1 MQPKEVQPNQL
12 RHHWE
17 IYFFIIPTLILIGL
31 LQYYPASSGIFHS
44 LFRWNGSDI
53 SEFVGFENYVDLLK
67 NLEFW
72 NSFKLAF
79 ILGFWNVIKM
89 IPALLVAVCIHRCT
103 SEKMQF
109 FYRTLFVV
117 PMVIPGLITVL
128 IWRSFFFEATAGYL
142 NQFLDWTGLMGLL
155 QHGGAYVS
163 AKLADPA
170 TTGLA
175 KSFLE
180 SFDWLTA
187 FKAGTAPAWLGD
199 PKIIIIA
206 CVVWGFPWVGSFA
219 VLTHLAKLQNIS
231 KDIYEAAD
239 IDGATWW
246 SRFTKIE
253 LPLLMGSIYLLLVF
267 AIIDTIKDAGMILA
281 LAGITG
287 GPGGKA
293 TVPALFMLRKAF
305 MDQQMGYACAVGIVL
320 TVVVLLLQKI
330 CNMLLQPEPEGGAK
344 PGKSAWFGILALFAF
359 AEAYLFFKGHLLPK
373 TATLPIF
380 AAFVGGLVLKLAV
393 LISVPL
399 AHRKYGN
406 AFRNGAYVVA
416 AGCLLESFLQMP
428 ASHAL
433 QFMIF
438 GFALALMVSRQ
449 IFKTAIG
456 VAGAILI
463 GYGATGNALNMIVTG
478 AIFII
483 LATPWDAL
491 AARLDKAYLARCM
504 KHPESNTDNSVP
516 YWVLLVLFA
525 AASLSPLKLF
535 HLFGT
540 AGATL
545 ALRYAGWILVQC
557 ALLYGIYSISKI
569 ASLQKLKKPLG
580 ALGAALIIWGYCS
593 ANIGLIIFGSAAMC
607 MLTTMPLRTAAM
619 LLGGHLVAFG
629 AIGGSFPLMAC
640 GAVLFL
646 AAAPWADLLLKF
658 TRFKAEGFQSMGD
671 LYTARSFALQQQ
683 TLYKAAAVTGD
694 WGLRFS
700 KHAFIWFVLAF
711 AFLPLYLMLIVSLK
725 DNNQFYLNPTTL
737 TQPTHWEN
745 WSTAWAMVS
754 PTVANSIFLST
765 TATFLIVIF
774 GLAGA
779 YFFARLK
786 VPLSSFLWNALLL
799 LMMMPMIA
807 NLVPLFILLRDM
819 SLLNT
824 LTALILVGASGGQ
837 AFAIFVFRNFIAD
850 IPQDLFEAAEI
861 DGANHFQQLK
871 LVVIPLSGPIMGTVA
886 VMQFL
891 GQWNEFVMPLI
902 VMREQARL
910 PVTVQLIRMA
920 GEYIK
925 LWGPLM
931 AGYAIASIPVIILFT
946 FSMKLFVKGL
956 TEGAVKG

>member
-1 MQPKEVQPNQL
+1 MQPKEVKPNQL
-12 RHHWE
+12 KHHWE
-17 IYFFIIPTLILIGL
+17 IYFFIIPTLLLIGL
-31 LQYYPASSGIFHS
+31 FQYYPASSGIFHS

-53 SEFVGFENYVDLLK
+53 SEFVGLENYTDLIK

-89 IPALLVAVCIHRCT
+89 IPAILVAVCIHRST

-142 NQFLDWTGLMGLL
+142 NQFLDWSGLMVLL
-155 QHGGAYVS
+155 QHAGTYVT

-170 TTGLA
+170 TGA
-175 KSFLE
+175 FAHSFLE
-180 SFDWLTA
+180 SFQWLGS
-187 FKAGTAPAWLGD
+187 FKEGTSPAWLGD
-199 PKIIIIA
+199 PNIIIIA

-246 SRFTKIE
+246 TRFTKIE
-253 LPLLMGSIYLLLVF
+253 MPLLMGSIYLLLVF

-281 LAGITG
+281 LAGIAG

-320 TVVVLLLQKI
+320 TIVVLLLQKV
-330 CNMLLQPEPEGGAK
+330 CNMLLQPEPEGGTK
-344 PGKSAWFGILALFAF
+344 PTKSAWFGILSLYAF
-359 AEAYLFFKGHLLPK
+359 VEGFLFFRAYLLPK
-373 TATLPIF
+373 TATLGIF
-380 AAFVGGLVLKLAV
+380 AGFVILLVLKLALLLAIPV
-393 LISVPL
+393 LL
-399 AHRKYGN
+399 RKYG
-406 AFRNGAYVVA
+406 AALRNGLLLVGAALVA
-416 AGCLLESFLQMP
+416 GTIFRGADIHWLL
-428 ASHAL
+428 
-433 QFMIF
+433 F
-438 GFALALMVSRQ
+438 GFALLMMISNHL
-449 IFKTAIG
+449 FKTAIG
-456 VAGAILI
+456 VTGAILI
-463 GYGATGNALNMIVTG
+463 GYGIAQGSMNMTVSG

-483 LATPWDAL
+483 LAVPWGAL
-491 AARLDKAYLARCM
+491 ATRIDKAYLARCLQR
-504 KHPESNTDNSVP
+504 PTPPV
-516 YWVLLVLFA
+516 
-525 AASLSPLKLF
+525 
-535 HLFGT
+535 
-540 AGATL
+540 
-545 ALRYAGWILVQC
+545 
-557 ALLYGIYSISKI
+557 SK
-569 ASLQKLKKPLG
+569 
-580 ALGAALIIWGYCS
+580 
-593 ANIGLIIFGSAAMC
+593 
-607 MLTTMPLRTAAM
+607 
-619 LLGGHLVAFG
+619 
-629 AIGGSFPLMAC
+629 
-640 GAVLFL
+640 
-646 AAAPWADLLLKF
+646 
-658 TRFKAEGFQSMGD
+658 GD
-671 LYTARSFALQQQ
+671 LYVARSFARQQQ
-683 TLYKAAAVTGD
+683 PVYKALALAGD

-725 DNNQFYLNPTTL
+725 DNNQFYLAPTTL
-737 TQPTHWEN
+737 TQPIHWAN
-745 WSTAWAMVS
+745 WSTAWDMIS

-765 TATFLIVIF
+765 TATFFIVIF

-786 VPLSSFLWNALLL
+786 VPGSSFLWNALLL

-871 LVVIPLSGPIMGTVA
+871 LVIMPLSGPIMGTVA

>member
-1 MQPKEVQPNQL
+1 MQPKEVQANQL

-17 IYFFIIPTLILIGL
+17 IYFFIVPTLILIGL
-31 LQYYPASSGIFHS
+31 FQYYPASSGIFHS

-142 NQFLDWTGLMGLL
+142 NQFLDWTGLMALL
-155 QHGGAYVS
+155 QHGGTYVS
-163 AKLADPA
+163 ARLADPNLG
-170 TTGLA
+170 GLA
-175 KSFLE
+175 KAFLE

-231 KDIYEAAD
+231 KDVYEAAD

-281 LAGITG
+281 LAGIAG

-330 CNMLLQPEPEGGAK
+330 CNMLLQPEPEGGSK
-344 PGKSAWFGILALFAF
+344 PDKSAWFGILALYAC
-359 AEAYLFFKGHLLPK
+359 AETYLFFKGVLLPK
-373 TATLPIF
+373 AATPAVF
-380 AAFVGGLVLKLAV
+380 AAFVGGLVFKLAV
-393 LISVPL
+393 LVSVPVAL
-399 AHRKYGN
+399 RK
-406 AFRNGAYVVA
+406 FGAALRGGLGLVA
-416 AGCLLESFLQMP
+416 VALMATTIFGQAAVSWLLL
-428 ASHAL
+428 
-433 QFMIF
+433 
-438 GFALALMVSRQ
+438 GFALLMMLSTSL
-449 IFKTAIG
+449 FKTAIG
-456 VAGAILI
+456 AAGMILI
-463 GYGATGNALNMIVTG
+463 GYGVAGDSLNMIISGIV
-478 AIFII
+478 FII
-483 LATPWDAL
+483 LATPWGQIS
-491 AARLDKAYLARCM
+491 ARLDKAYLARCM
-504 KHPESNTDNSVP
+504 KRPTPPVS
-516 YWVLLVLFA
+516 
-525 AASLSPLKLF
+525 
-535 HLFGT
+535 
-540 AGATL
+540 
-545 ALRYAGWILVQC
+545 Q
-557 ALLYGIYSISKI
+557 
-569 ASLQKLKKPLG
+569 
-580 ALGAALIIWGYCS
+580 
-593 ANIGLIIFGSAAMC
+593 
-607 MLTTMPLRTAAM
+607 
-619 LLGGHLVAFG
+619 
-629 AIGGSFPLMAC
+629 
-640 GAVLFL
+640 
-646 AAAPWADLLLKF
+646 
-658 TRFKAEGFQSMGD
+658 GD
-671 LYTARSFALQQQ
+671 LYVARSFARQQQ
-683 TLYKAAAVTGD
+683 PVYKAAAVAGD

-725 DNNQFYLNPTTL
+725 DNNQFYLSPTAL
-737 TQPTHWEN
+737 TQPMHWDN
-745 WSTAWAMVS
+745 WATAWAMVS

-765 TATFLIVIF
+765 TATFFIVIF

-786 VPLSSFLWNALLL
+786 VPGSSFLWNALLL

-837 AFAIFVFRNFIAD
+837 AFAIFVFRNFISD

-871 LVVIPLSGPIMGTVA
+871 LVVIPLSGPIMGTIA

>member
-31 LQYYPASSGIFHS
+31 FQYYPASSGIFHS

-89 IPALLVAVCIHRCT
+89 IPALLVAVCIHRAT

-142 NQFLDWTGLMGLL
+142 NQFLDWSGLMGLL
-155 QHGGAYVS
+155 QAGGTYVS
-163 AKLADPA
+163 AKLADPSLG
-170 TTGLA
+170 GLSKA
-175 KSFLE
+175 VLE

-187 FKAGTAPAWLGD
+187 FKAGTSPAWLGD
-199 PKIIIIA
+199 PKIIIGA

-246 SRFTKIE
+246 TRFTKIE

-281 LAGITG
+281 LAGIAG

-330 CNMLLQPEPEGGAK
+330 CNMLLQGEPEGGAK
-344 PGKSAWFGILALFAF
+344 PGKSAWFGILSLYAF
-359 AEAYLFFKGHLLPK
+359 AEGFLFYAAHLGAKAAVP
-373 TATLPIF
+373 ATLAIF
-380 AAFVGGLVLKLAV
+380 AVFVAQLVVKLALLLAVPV
-393 LISVPL
+393 LL
-399 AHRKYGN
+399 RR
-406 AFRNGAYVVA
+406 FGARLRAALFPVA
-416 AGCLLESFLQMP
+416 A
-428 ASHAL
+428 AL
-433 QFMIF
+433 ACATIFRGAGLSWLFF
-438 GFALALMVSRQ
+438 GFALLMMLSNAL
-449 IFKTAIG
+449 FKMAIG
-456 VAGAILI
+456 GAGAVLI
-463 GYGATGNALNMIVTG
+463 GYGLGGDSLNMIVSG
-478 AIFII
+478 VIFII
-483 LATPWDAL
+483 LATPWGRISE
-491 AARLDKAYLARCM
+491 RLDKAYLARCM
-504 KHPESNTDNSVP
+504 KRP
-516 YWVLLVLFA
+516 
-525 AASLSPLKLF
+525 
-535 HLFGT
+535 
-540 AGATL
+540 
-545 ALRYAGWILVQC
+545 
-557 ALLYGIYSISKI
+557 
-569 ASLQKLKKPLG
+569 
-580 ALGAALIIWGYCS
+580 
-593 ANIGLIIFGSAAMC
+593 
-607 MLTTMPLRTAAM
+607 
-619 LLGGHLVAFG
+619 
-629 AIGGSFPLMAC
+629 
-640 GAVLFL
+640 
-646 AAAPWADLLLKF
+646 APPVS
-658 TRFKAEGFQSMGD
+658 QGD
-671 LYTARSFALQQQ
+671 LYVARSFARQQQ
-683 TLYKAAAVTGD
+683 PVYKALALAGD

-725 DNNQFYLNPTTL
+725 DNNQFYLAPTTL
-737 TQPTHWEN
+737 TQPIHWDN
-745 WSTAWAMVS
+745 WATAWAMVS

-786 VPLSSFLWNALLL
+786 VPGSSFLWNALLL

-871 LVVIPLSGPIMGTVA
+871 LVIIPLSGPIMGTVA

>member
-1 MQPKEVQPNQL
+1 MQPKKVQPKQL

-31 LQYYPASSGIFHS
+31 FQYYPASSGIFHS

-89 IPALLVAVCIHRCT
+89 IPALLVAVCIHRAT
-103 SEKMQF
+103 SEKMKF

-155 QHGGAYVS
+155 QHGGSYVA

-170 TTGLA
+170 TSGLA
-175 KSFLE
+175 RSFLE

-231 KDIYEAAD
+231 KDVYEAAD
-239 IDGATWW
+239 IDGANWW

-281 LAGITG
+281 LAGIAG

-344 PGKSAWFGILALFAF
+344 PGKSAWFGILSLYAF

-373 TATLPIF
+373 TVTPAVF
-380 AAFVGGLVLKLAV
+380 AAFVGGLVVKLALLV
-393 LISVPL
+393 SVPVAL
-399 AHRKYGN
+399 RKYG
-406 AFRNGAYVVA
+406 AALRNGLGFVA
-416 AGCLLESFLQMP
+416 AALVALTVFGSASISWLLFGY
-428 ASHAL
+428 AL
-433 QFMIF
+433 LMMCSR
-438 GFALALMVSRQ
+438 AL
-449 IFKTAIG
+449 FKMAIG

-463 GYGATGNALNMIVTG
+463 GYGLPMGSMNMIVSG
-478 AIFII
+478 LIFVT
-483 LATPWDAL
+483 LATPWGQISS
-491 AARLDKAYLARCM
+491 RLDKAYLARCM
-504 KHPESNTDNSVP
+504 RHPTPPVS
-516 YWVLLVLFA
+516 
-525 AASLSPLKLF
+525 
-535 HLFGT
+535 
-540 AGATL
+540 
-545 ALRYAGWILVQC
+545 Q
-557 ALLYGIYSISKI
+557 
-569 ASLQKLKKPLG
+569 
-580 ALGAALIIWGYCS
+580 
-593 ANIGLIIFGSAAMC
+593 
-607 MLTTMPLRTAAM
+607 
-619 LLGGHLVAFG
+619 
-629 AIGGSFPLMAC
+629 
-640 GAVLFL
+640 
-646 AAAPWADLLLKF
+646 
-658 TRFKAEGFQSMGD
+658 GD
-671 LYTARSFALQQQ
+671 LYVARSFARQQQ
-683 TLYKAAAVTGD
+683 PVYKAAAVAGD
-694 WGLRFS
+694 WGLRFG

-737 TQPTHWEN
+737 TQPVHWEN

-765 TATFLIVIF
+765 TATFFIVIF

>member
-1 MQPKEVQPNQL
+1 MQPKEVQANQL

-17 IYFFIIPTLILIGL
+17 IYFFIVPTLILIGL
-31 LQYYPASSGIFHS
+31 FQYYPASSGIFHS

-142 NQFLDWTGLMGLL
+142 NQFLDWTGLMALL
-155 QHGGAYVS
+155 QHGGTYV
-163 AKLADPA
+163 AGKLADPS

-175 KSFLE
+175 KAFLE

-231 KDIYEAAD
+231 KDVYEAAD

-281 LAGITG
+281 LAGIAG

-330 CNMLLQPEPEGGAK
+330 CNMLLQPEPEGGSK
-344 PGKSAWFGILALFAF
+344 PDKSAWFGILALYAC
-359 AEAYLFFKGHLLPK
+359 AEAYLFFKGVLLPK
-373 TATLPIF
+373 AATPAIF

-393 LISVPL
+393 LVSVPVAL
-399 AHRKYGN
+399 RK
-406 AFRNGAYVVA
+406 FGAALRGGLGLVA
-416 AGCLLESFLQMP
+416 VALMATTIFGHAAVSWLLL
-428 ASHAL
+428 
-433 QFMIF
+433 
-438 GFALALMVSRQ
+438 GFALLMMLSNSL
-449 IFKTAIG
+449 FKTAIG
-456 VAGAILI
+456 AAGAVLI
-463 GYGATGNALNMIVTG
+463 GYGVAGDSLNMIISGIV
-478 AIFII
+478 FII
-483 LATPWDAL
+483 LATPWGQIS
-491 AARLDKAYLARCM
+491 ARLDKAYLARCM
-504 KHPESNTDNSVP
+504 KRPTPPVS
-516 YWVLLVLFA
+516 
-525 AASLSPLKLF
+525 
-535 HLFGT
+535 
-540 AGATL
+540 
-545 ALRYAGWILVQC
+545 Q
-557 ALLYGIYSISKI
+557 
-569 ASLQKLKKPLG
+569 
-580 ALGAALIIWGYCS
+580 
-593 ANIGLIIFGSAAMC
+593 
-607 MLTTMPLRTAAM
+607 
-619 LLGGHLVAFG
+619 
-629 AIGGSFPLMAC
+629 
-640 GAVLFL
+640 
-646 AAAPWADLLLKF
+646 
-658 TRFKAEGFQSMGD
+658 GD
-671 LYTARSFALQQQ
+671 LYVARSFARQQMPA
-683 TLYKAAAVTGD
+683 YKAAAVAGD
-694 WGLRFS
+694 WGLRVS

-725 DNNQFYLNPTTL
+725 DNNQFYLSPTAL
-737 TQPTHWEN
+737 TQPMHWDN
-745 WSTAWAMVS
+745 WATAWAMVS

-765 TATFLIVIF
+765 TATFFIVIF

-786 VPLSSFLWNALLL
+786 VPGSSFLWNALLL

-837 AFAIFVFRNFIAD
+837 AFAIFVFRNFISD

-871 LVVIPLSGPIMGTVA
+871 LVVIPLSGPIMGTIA

>member
-31 LQYYPASSGIFHS
+31 FQYYPASSGIFHS

-53 SEFVGFENYVDLLK
+53 SEFVGFENYLDLLK

-79 ILGFWNVIKM
+79 ILGFWNVVKM

-142 NQFLDWTGLMGLL
+142 NQFLDWTGLMGFL
-155 QHGGAYVS
+155 QHAGNFVT
-163 AKLADPA
+163 AKLADPG
-170 TTGLA
+170 TGSLA
-175 KSFLE
+175 KSFLA

-246 SRFTKIE
+246 TRFTKIE

-330 CNMLLQPEPEGGAK
+330 CNMLLQPEPEGGSK
-344 PGKSAWFGILALFAF
+344 PGRSAWFGLLSLYAF
-359 AEAYLFFKGHLLPK
+359 AEAYLFFKGVLLPK
-373 TATLPIF
+373 AATLPVF
-380 AAFVGGLVLKLAV
+380 AAFAGGLVLKLALLV
-393 LISVPL
+393 SVPVLLRKFGAALRGGLVL
-399 AHRKYGN
+399 AAAAL
-406 AFRNGAYVVA
+406 AFSTIFRGADVRF
-416 AGCLLESFLQMP
+416 LL
-428 ASHAL
+428 
-433 QFMIF
+433 F
-438 GFALALMVSRQ
+438 GFALAMMLSSNL
-449 IFKTAIG
+449 FKAAIG
-456 VAGAILI
+456 GAGAILI
-463 GYGATGNALNMIVTG
+463 GYGIPQGSMNMIVSG
-478 AIFII
+478 AVFLI
-483 LATPWDAL
+483 LATPWGAI
-491 AARLDKAYLARCM
+491 ASRLDKAYLARCM
-504 KHPESNTDNSVP
+504 KRP
-516 YWVLLVLFA
+516 
-525 AASLSPLKLF
+525 SPP
-535 HLFGT
+535 
-540 AGATL
+540 
-545 ALRYAGWILVQC
+545 V
-557 ALLYGIYSISKI
+557 SK
-569 ASLQKLKKPLG
+569 
-580 ALGAALIIWGYCS
+580 
-593 ANIGLIIFGSAAMC
+593 
-607 MLTTMPLRTAAM
+607 
-619 LLGGHLVAFG
+619 
-629 AIGGSFPLMAC
+629 
-640 GAVLFL
+640 
-646 AAAPWADLLLKF
+646 
-658 TRFKAEGFQSMGD
+658 GD
-671 LYTARSFALQQQ
+671 LYVARSFARQQQ
-683 TLYKAAAVTGD
+683 PLYKAAAAAGD
-694 WGLRFS
+694 WGLRFG
-700 KHAFIWFVLAF
+700 KHFFIWFVLAF

-725 DNNQFYLNPTTL
+725 DNNQFYLAPTVL

-824 LTALILVGASGGQ
+824 LTALILVGAAGGQ

>member
-1 MQPKEVQPNQL
+1 MQPKEVQANQL

-17 IYFFIIPTLILIGL
+17 IYFFIVPTLILIGL
-31 LQYYPASSGIFHS
+31 FQYYPASSGIFHS

-142 NQFLDWTGLMGLL
+142 NQFLDWTGLMALL
-155 QHGGAYVS
+155 QHGGTYVS
-163 AKLADPA
+163 AKLADPNLG
-170 TTGLA
+170 GLA
-175 KSFLE
+175 KAFLE

-231 KDIYEAAD
+231 KDVYEAAD

-281 LAGITG
+281 LAGIAG

-330 CNMLLQPEPEGGAK
+330 CNMLLQPEPEGGVK
-344 PGKSAWFGILALFAF
+344 PDKTAWFGILALYAF
-359 AEAYLFFKGHLLPK
+359 AEAYLFFKGVLLPK
-373 TATLPIF
+373 AATPAIF

-393 LISVPL
+393 LVTVPVALRKFGAALRGGL
-399 AHRKYGN
+399 AL
-406 AFRNGAYVVA
+406 VA
-416 AGCLLESFLQMP
+416 AALIAAAIFGP
-428 ASHAL
+428 ASVAWL
-433 QFMIF
+433 LF
-438 GFALALMVSRQ
+438 GFALLMMLATSL
-449 IFKTAIG
+449 FKAAIG
-456 VAGAILI
+456 AAGAVLI
-463 GYGATGNALNMIVTG
+463 GYGVSGDSLNMIISG
-478 AIFII
+478 AIFMI
-483 LATPWDAL
+483 LATPWGKM

-504 KHPESNTDNSVP
+504 KRPTPPVS
-516 YWVLLVLFA
+516 
-525 AASLSPLKLF
+525 
-535 HLFGT
+535 
-540 AGATL
+540 
-545 ALRYAGWILVQC
+545 Q
-557 ALLYGIYSISKI
+557 
-569 ASLQKLKKPLG
+569 
-580 ALGAALIIWGYCS
+580 
-593 ANIGLIIFGSAAMC
+593 
-607 MLTTMPLRTAAM
+607 
-619 LLGGHLVAFG
+619 
-629 AIGGSFPLMAC
+629 
-640 GAVLFL
+640 
-646 AAAPWADLLLKF
+646 
-658 TRFKAEGFQSMGD
+658 GD
-671 LYTARSFALQQQ
+671 LYVARSFARQQQ
-683 TLYKAAAVTGD
+683 PVYKAAAVAGD

-725 DNNQFYLNPTTL
+725 DNNQFYLSPTAL
-737 TQPTHWEN
+737 TRPMHWDN
-745 WSTAWAMVS
+745 WATAWAMVS

-765 TATFLIVIF
+765 TATFFIVIF

-871 LVVIPLSGPIMGTVA
+871 LVVIPLSGPIMGTIA

>member
-17 IYFFIIPTLILIGL
+17 IYFFIVPTLILIGL
-31 LQYYPASSGIFHS
+31 FQYYPASSGIFHS

-142 NQFLDWTGLMGLL
+142 NLFLDWTGLMGIL
-155 QHGGAYVS
+155 QHGGTYV
-163 AKLADPA
+163 AGKLADPNLG
-170 TTGLA
+170 GLA
-175 KSFLE
+175 RAFLE

-187 FKAGTAPAWLGD
+187 FKVGIAPAWLGD

-206 CVVWGFPWVGSFA
+206 CIFWGFPWVGSFA

-231 KDIYEAAD
+231 KDVYEAAD

-267 AIIDTIKDAGMILA
+267 AIIDTIKDAGMIMA
-281 LAGITG
+281 LAGIAG
-287 GPGGKA
+287 GPAGKA

-330 CNMLLQPEPEGGAK
+330 CNMLLQPEPEGGSK
-344 PGKSAWFGILALFAF
+344 PDKSAWFGILALYAC
-359 AEAYLFFKGHLLPK
+359 AEAYLFFKGVLLPK
-373 TATLPIF
+373 AATPAIF

-393 LISVPL
+393 LVSVPVAL
-399 AHRKYGN
+399 RK
-406 AFRNGAYVVA
+406 FGAALRGGLGLVA
-416 AGCLLESFLQMP
+416 VALMATTIFGHAAVSWLLL
-428 ASHAL
+428 
-433 QFMIF
+433 
-438 GFALALMVSRQ
+438 GFALLMMLSNSL
-449 IFKTAIG
+449 FKTAIG
-456 VAGAILI
+456 AAGMVLI
-463 GYGATGNALNMIVTG
+463 GYGIAGNSLNMIISGIV
-478 AIFII
+478 FII
-483 LATPWDAL
+483 LATPWGQIS
-491 AARLDKAYLARCM
+491 ARLDKAYLARCM
-504 KHPESNTDNSVP
+504 KRPTPPVS
-516 YWVLLVLFA
+516 
-525 AASLSPLKLF
+525 
-535 HLFGT
+535 
-540 AGATL
+540 
-545 ALRYAGWILVQC
+545 Q
-557 ALLYGIYSISKI
+557 
-569 ASLQKLKKPLG
+569 
-580 ALGAALIIWGYCS
+580 
-593 ANIGLIIFGSAAMC
+593 
-607 MLTTMPLRTAAM
+607 
-619 LLGGHLVAFG
+619 
-629 AIGGSFPLMAC
+629 
-640 GAVLFL
+640 
-646 AAAPWADLLLKF
+646 
-658 TRFKAEGFQSMGD
+658 GD
-671 LYTARSFALQQQ
+671 LYVARSFARQQMPA
-683 TLYKAAAVTGD
+683 YKAAAVAGD

-725 DNNQFYLNPTTL
+725 DNNQFYLSPTAL
-737 TQPTHWEN
+737 TRPMHWDN
-745 WSTAWAMVS
+745 WATAWAMVS

-765 TATFLIVIF
+765 TATFFIVIF

-837 AFAIFVFRNFIAD
+837 AFAIFVFRNFISD

>member
-1 MQPKEVQPNQL
+1 MQPKEVQANQL

-17 IYFFIIPTLILIGL
+17 IYFFIVPTLILIGL
-31 LQYYPASSGIFHS
+31 FQYYPASSGIFHS

-142 NQFLDWTGLMGLL
+142 NQFLDWTGLMALL
-155 QHGGAYVS
+155 QHGGTYVS
-163 AKLADPA
+163 AKLADPNLG
-170 TTGLA
+170 GLA
-175 KSFLE
+175 KAFLE

-231 KDIYEAAD
+231 KDVYEAAD

-281 LAGITG
+281 LAGIAG

-330 CNMLLQPEPEGGAK
+330 CNMLLQPEPEGG
-344 PGKSAWFGILALFAF
+344 GKTDKTAWFGILALYAF
-359 AEAYLFFKGHLLPK
+359 AEAYLFFKGVLLPK
-373 TATLPIF
+373 AATPAIF

-393 LISVPL
+393 LVTVPVALRKFGAALRGGL
-399 AHRKYGN
+399 AL
-406 AFRNGAYVVA
+406 VA
-416 AGCLLESFLQMP
+416 AALIAAAIFGP
-428 ASHAL
+428 ASVAWL
-433 QFMIF
+433 LF
-438 GFALALMVSRQ
+438 GFALLMMLATSL
-449 IFKTAIG
+449 FKAAIG
-456 VAGAILI
+456 AAGAVLI
-463 GYGATGNALNMIVTG
+463 GYGVSGDSLNMIISG
-478 AIFII
+478 AIFMI
-483 LATPWDAL
+483 LATPWGKM

-504 KHPESNTDNSVP
+504 KRPTPPVS
-516 YWVLLVLFA
+516 
-525 AASLSPLKLF
+525 
-535 HLFGT
+535 
-540 AGATL
+540 
-545 ALRYAGWILVQC
+545 Q
-557 ALLYGIYSISKI
+557 
-569 ASLQKLKKPLG
+569 
-580 ALGAALIIWGYCS
+580 
-593 ANIGLIIFGSAAMC
+593 
-607 MLTTMPLRTAAM
+607 
-619 LLGGHLVAFG
+619 
-629 AIGGSFPLMAC
+629 
-640 GAVLFL
+640 
-646 AAAPWADLLLKF
+646 
-658 TRFKAEGFQSMGD
+658 GD
-671 LYTARSFALQQQ
+671 LYVARSFARQQQ
-683 TLYKAAAVTGD
+683 PVYKAAAVAGD

-725 DNNQFYLNPTTL
+725 DNNQFYLSPTAL
-737 TQPTHWEN
+737 TRPMHWDN
-745 WSTAWAMVS
+745 WATAWAMVS

-765 TATFLIVIF
+765 TATFFIVIF

-871 LVVIPLSGPIMGTVA
+871 LVVIPLSGPIMGTIA

>member
-1 MQPKEVQPNQL
+1 MQPKEVNPKQL

-17 IYFFIIPTLILIGL
+17 IYFFIVPTLILIGL
-31 LQYYPASSGIFHS
+31 FQYYPASSGIFHS

-53 SEFVGFENYVDLLK
+53 SEFVGLANYVDLLK

-89 IPALLVAVCIHRCT
+89 IPALLVAVCIHRAS

-142 NQFLDWTGLMGLL
+142 NQFLDWTGLMTLL
-155 QHGGAYVS
+155 QHAGTFVS
-163 AKLADPA
+163 GRLADPNLG
-170 TTGLA
+170 GLA

-187 FKAGTAPAWLGD
+187 FKAGTSPAWLGD

-206 CVVWGFPWVGSFA
+206 CVIWGFPWVGSFA
-219 VLTHLAKLQNIS
+219 VLMHLAKLQNIS

-253 LPLLMGSIYLLLVF
+253 LPLLMGSIYLLMVF
-267 AIIDTIKDAGMILA
+267 AIIETIKDAGMILA
-281 LAGITG
+281 LAGIAG

-320 TVVVLLLQKI
+320 TIVVLLLQKI
-330 CNMLLQPEPEGGAK
+330 CNMLLQEQPEGGAK
-344 PGKSAWFGILALFAF
+344 PGKSTWFGLLSFYAF
-359 AEAYLFFKGHLLPK
+359 VEGFLFFRAHLLPK
-373 TATLPIF
+373 TATLAVF
-380 AAFVGGLVLKLAV
+380 AGFVVLLVLKLALLVSIPV
-393 LISVPL
+393 LL
-399 AHRKYGN
+399 RKYG
-406 AFRNGAYVVA
+406 AALRNGLYLVA
-416 AGCLLESFLQMP
+416 TALMAATVFRGADVRLLL
-428 ASHAL
+428 
-433 QFMIF
+433 F
-438 GFALALMVSRQ
+438 GFALILMATRSL
-449 IFKTAIG
+449 FKMAIG
-456 VAGAILI
+456 TAGAILI
-463 GYGATGNALNMIVTG
+463 GYGIGLGSMNMMLSG

-483 LATPWDAL
+483 LAVPWGDL
-491 AARLDKAYLARCM
+491 ARRIDQAYLARC
-504 KHPESNTDNSVP
+504 
-516 YWVLLVLFA
+516 
-525 AASLSPLKLF
+525 LKRP
-535 HLFGT
+535 
-540 AGATL
+540 APA
-545 ALRYAGWILVQC
+545 V
-557 ALLYGIYSISKI
+557 SK
-569 ASLQKLKKPLG
+569 
-580 ALGAALIIWGYCS
+580 
-593 ANIGLIIFGSAAMC
+593 
-607 MLTTMPLRTAAM
+607 
-619 LLGGHLVAFG
+619 
-629 AIGGSFPLMAC
+629 
-640 GAVLFL
+640 
-646 AAAPWADLLLKF
+646 
-658 TRFKAEGFQSMGD
+658 GD
-671 LYTARSFALQQQ
+671 LYSARSLARQQQ
-683 TLYKAAAVTGD
+683 PAYRAAAAAGD

-700 KHAFIWFVLAF
+700 KHLFIWFILAF
-711 AFLPLYLMLIVSLK
+711 AFLPLYLMMIVSLK
-725 DNNQFYLNPTTL
+725 DNNQFYLAPTTL
-737 TQPTHWEN
+737 TQPIHWSN
-745 WSTAWAMVS
+745 WATAWQMIS

-765 TATFLIVIF
+765 TATFFIVIF

-786 VPLSSFLWNALLL
+786 VPGSSFLWNALLL

-837 AFAIFVFRNFIAD
+837 AFAIFIFRNFIAD

-871 LVVIPLSGPIMGTVA
+871 LVVMPLSGPIMGTVA

-891 GQWNEFVMPLI
+891 GQWNEFV
-902 VMREQARL
+902 
-910 PVTVQLIRMA
+910 
-920 GEYIK
+920 
-925 LWGPLM
+925 
-931 AGYAIASIPVIILFT
+931 
-946 FSMKLFVKGL
+946 
-956 TEGAVKG
+956 

>member
-53 SEFVGFENYVDLLK
+53 SEFVGFENYTDLLK

-89 IPALLVAVCIHRCT
+89 IPALLVAVCIHRAT

-109 FYRTLFVV
+109 FYRTLFVI

-142 NQFLDWTGLMGLL
+142 NQFLDWTGLMALL
-155 QHGGAYVS
+155 QHAGNFVT
-163 AKLADPA
+163 AKLADP
-170 TTGLA
+170 TLGGLA

-231 KDIYEAAD
+231 KDVYEAAD

-246 SRFTKIE
+246 TRFTKIE
-253 LPLLMGSIYLLLVF
+253 MPLLMGSIYLDLVF

-281 LAGITG
+281 LAGIAG

-344 PGKSAWFGILALFAF
+344 PGKSAWFGILALYAF
-359 AEAYLFFKGHLLPK
+359 ADAYLFFKGYLLPK
-373 TATLPIF
+373 TATLGVF
-380 AAFVGGLVLKLAV
+380 AGFVILLVLKLALLV
-393 LISVPL
+393 SVPVL
-399 AHRKYGN
+399 LRKYG
-406 AFRNGAYVVA
+406 AALRNGLWLVA
-416 AGCLLESFLQMP
+416 AALIAATLFKGADIRCLL
-428 ASHAL
+428 
-433 QFMIF
+433 F
-438 GFALALMVSRQ
+438 GFALVLMLSSSL
-449 IFKTAIG
+449 FKTAIG

-463 GYGATGNALNMIVTG
+463 GYGIPTGSMNMIVSG
-478 AIFII
+478 AIFVI
-483 LATPWDAL
+483 LAVPWGAL
-491 AARLDKAYLARCM
+491 ASRLDKAYLARCM
-504 KHPESNTDNSVP
+504 RRP
-516 YWVLLVLFA
+516 
-525 AASLSPLKLF
+525 
-535 HLFGT
+535 
-540 AGATL
+540 
-545 ALRYAGWILVQC
+545 
-557 ALLYGIYSISKI
+557 
-569 ASLQKLKKPLG
+569 
-580 ALGAALIIWGYCS
+580 
-593 ANIGLIIFGSAAMC
+593 
-607 MLTTMPLRTAAM
+607 
-619 LLGGHLVAFG
+619 
-629 AIGGSFPLMAC
+629 
-640 GAVLFL
+640 
-646 AAAPWADLLLKF
+646 APPVS
-658 TRFKAEGFQSMGD
+658 QGD
-671 LYTARSFALQQQ
+671 LYVARSFARQQQ
-683 TLYKAAAVTGD
+683 PAYKALAVAGD

-725 DNNQFYLNPTTL
+725 DNNQFYLHPTTL

-765 TATFLIVIF
+765 TATFFIVIF

-837 AFAIFVFRNFIAD
+837 AFAIFVFRNFISD